1 MPFAMAPQHR
11 NAFRYP
17 RHATSYDHLSR
28 APGYA
33 ARRAQHAHSA
43 CSDCRLRALAQ
54 EAAAEKRKANAD
66 LWLAVAPTTAPK
78 KARGPPK
85 DRSLS

>member
-1 MPFAMAPQHR
+1 VEEEGKGDSTPKPSMAKP
-11 NAFRYP
+11 AK
-17 RHATSYDHLSR
+17 AKAKKGGKKVDK
-28 APGYA
+28 
-33 ARRAQHAHSA
+33 
-43 CSDCRLRALAQ
+43 